1 MTMPKT
7 PVRIA
12 VEPLLSQAEEAAEQ
26 YANKIIKNVMD
37 DLDANGWDLQKCAP
51 WPSTVGIRMGH
62 HDYHRMKA
70 KQSLYMSLT
79 TDNNPPTRSYRP
91 GAPNIVKADPER
103 QRLFIKEAR
112 RNAAYQYES
121 FICKLEDKIGGH
133 SAAVLDGS
141 HIWGHS
147 ILTVTTP
154 EGIQRWKTQT
164 IINVSK
170 LGKLFNQYPTRKVK

>member
-1 MTMPKT
+1 MTIPKT

-37 DLDANGWDLQKCAP
+37 DLAANGWDLQKCAP
-51 WPSTVGIRMGH
+51 WPHGIPYGSPE
-62 HDYHRMKA
+62 YHLARSKNTLFA
-70 KQSLYMSLT
+70 SLT
-79 TDNNPPTRSYRP
+79 EPAPGQRDYGL
-91 GAPNIVKADPER
+91 GAPDPR
-103 QRLFIKEAR
+103 QRSEKLVRKFIKEAR
-112 RNAAYQYES
+112 ENAALQYES
-121 FICKLEDKIGGH
+121 FIQKLENKIGGH

-141 HIWGHS
+141 HVWGYS